1 MSGDYFADPQRGN
14 GVFFADIQR
23 YIDDDV
29 FIFITSST
37 GRRDATE
44 ISGDVAD
51 VIFR

>member
-1 MSGDYFADPQRGN
+1 MQTHNGGN

-23 YIDDDV
+23 YIEDDV

-44 ISGDVAD
+44 IGGDVAGM
-51 VIFR
+51 IFR